1 MNLDQVLDAFAKG
14 ELSKDDA
21 KRKLLSQ
28 SVVDAGCARLDT
40 NRELRC
46 GGPEVVY
53 CEGKTPEQVKVIFE
67 ELEERCGR
75 VLGTRADVK
84 YFEVL
89 EGLPNAKYDPV
100 SRLITVGEQRDFL
113 PGKVLVVSAGTSDL
127 PVAEEAAG
135 TVEFLG
141 TRVERHHDCGV
152 AGIHRLLSISEEF
165 KSASAV
171 IAVAGME
178 GALPSVVGG
187 MSLPPVIAVPT
198 SVGYGASFE
207 GLAALLAM
215 MNSCAPGVGVVNI
228 DNGFGAGFLAHKI
241 NLQVNGK

>member
-1 MNLDQVLDAFAKG
+1 MNPDTVLDAFAKG
-14 ELSKDDA
+14 DMSKEDA
-21 KRKLLSQ
+21 KRLLLGQ
-28 SVVDAGCARLDT
+28 SFVDAGCAKIDH
-40 NRELRC
+40 NREARC

-53 CEGKTPEQVKVIFE
+53 CEGKTPEQVGTIFAAMHKQ
-67 ELEERCGR
+67 CGR

-84 YFEVL
+84 HYEVL
-89 EGLPNAKYDPV
+89 DESLGAKYDPV
-100 SRLITVGEQRDFL
+100 SRLIVAGEERTML
-113 PGKVLVVSAGTSDL
+113 PGKIVVVSAGTSDVA
-127 PVAEEAAG
+127 VAEEAAG
-135 TVEFLG
+135 TAEFLG

-152 AGIHRLLSISEEF
+152 AGIHRLFSIAGEF
-165 KSASAV
+165 NNATAV

-187 MSLPPVIAVPT
+187 LAVPPVIAVPT
-198 SVGYGASFE
+198 SVGYGASFR

-241 NLQVNGK
+241 NLQING